1 MWPGCTLRSFKM
13 QHMGARGAQRK
24 PMMSSSIGE
33 EHHDHAILPSQSKRS
48 VLLSLDFDFHV
59 LSCTATEQTPSSAHH
74 LTPRHPTGCANPNGS
89 GCVERRADLGHRKA
103 FMEKPQTAPEAK
115 PLLQAAVDTLH
126 LNNGGHLSA
135 MFALFIFLIFK
146 VVLQNCRV
154 RARRCGRSSQPGPRS
169 AQGAPG

>member
-1 MWPGCTLRSFKM
+1 
-13 QHMGARGAQRK
+13 
-24 PMMSSSIGE
+24 
-33 EHHDHAILPSQSKRS
+33 
-48 VLLSLDFDFHV
+48 
-59 LSCTATEQTPSSAHH
+59 
-74 LTPRHPTGCANPNGS
+74 
-89 GCVERRADLGHRKA
+89 
-103 FMEKPQTAPEAK
+103 MEKPQTAPEAK

-154 RARRCGRSSQPGPRS
+154 RARRCGRSSQPGPQS